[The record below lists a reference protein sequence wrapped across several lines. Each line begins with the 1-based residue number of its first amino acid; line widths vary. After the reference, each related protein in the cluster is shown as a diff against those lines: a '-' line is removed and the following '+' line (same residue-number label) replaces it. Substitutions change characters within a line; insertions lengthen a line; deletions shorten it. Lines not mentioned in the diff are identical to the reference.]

1 MMNIRS
7 VQYLIFIILMN
18 LVFTVTAGNET
29 SATDNETIQSEEI
42 TKVWDFNA
50 TLDGD
55 PIGNHRFEVVE
66 DESGTT
72 VKTEATLDVKFLFIT
87 VYSYK
92 HNNEEK
98 WIDDCL
104 VSLNSDT
111 DDNGDMST
119 VTLLRKGD
127 ESLITTKNLSIT
139 ENSCVRSFSY
149 WDPELLKIGSLLNSQ
164 TGEILNIDFQYIGT
178 ELLDI
183 HDRQIESRRYQLLG
197 KDKAGVDIEIDLWYT
212 DNNRWI
218 GLQSKLENGS
228 YLRYQLDSSVL

>member
-1 MMNIRS
+1 MKLSIKYYTLAFLSSISFVANADNQI
-7 VQYLIFIILMN
+7 N
-18 LVFTVTAGNET
+18 
-29 SATDNETIQSEEI
+29 ATDKAEIHNEDIV
-42 TKVWDFNA
+42 KVWDFNA

-66 DESGTT
+66 DESGVT
-72 VKTEATLDVKFLFIT
+72 VKTEASLDVKFLFIT

-104 VSLNSDT
+104 VRLNSNT

-127 ESLITTKNLSIT
+127 ESLITTNNTSIT
-139 ENSCVRSFSY
+139 EKSCVRSFSY

-164 TGEILNIDFQYIGT
+164 TGEILNVDFQYIGT
-178 ELLDI
+178 ELFNI
-183 HDRQIESRRYQLLG
+183 QDRKMESRRYQLLG
-197 KDKAGVDIEIDLWYT
+197 KDKAGVDIEIDLWYA